1 MIMYRIILFI
11 LLVICQNIKTEE
23 EDCIIDKRPHDQ
35 FRISKIDSRISFLAL
50 NRDLK
55 GNPEINGSKSATASW
70 RVKEVNIRHTSLLY
84 QRKRSKLKY
93 KKKPENSNNWRDL
106 LLRGFMAPPN
116 STYPGVHWH
125 FMDGNLSALGMTADL
140 ESMRKAGI
148 SHVIFVEVNV
158 GVPRGNVDYLSPE
171 WMDLF
176 KHAND
181 ECKRLGIA
189 MTLGIGPGWTGS
201 GGPWVPVEQSM
212 QDLVSSDTV
221 VTSSGS
227 NVEKINLPLPVP
239 KKTYF
244 GMKVLTPELKKQWED
259 FYEDVAVLAF
269 PLPEGNK
276 KIKDID
282 EKALYY
288 RAPYTSVSDVKP
300 FIYSPLF
307 EKDSIKNS
315 AILKDKILDIT
326 SFLHPDGTLNWKIPK
341 GKWKIMRFGI
351 RNNGAVTRPA
361 PIQGLGFE
369 SDKFDTA
376 ALNNHLNAYLGKILQ
391 KIGPSN
397 PNSFGGL
404 KYLYMDSWEMGA
416 QNWTPHFREEFI
428 KRRGYDP
435 LPYYPVLSGNIV
447 ESAEVSE
454 RYLWDLRQTCQE
466 LVLDYH
472 AGQLKKYAHRHNLGL
487 SIEPYD
493 MNPTADLELGSVAD
507 IPMGEFWSQ
516 GYGFNSSFSCIEAAS
531 IAHLE
536 GKVLVQGEA
545 FTSNRT
551 EAWKQYPGSMK
562 NQGDWAFATGINRF
576 FYHTF
581 AHKPLDDKLK
591 PGMTM
596 GPYGVHWDRKQT
608 WWPMVEGYHRY
619 IARCQY
625 LLQQGTPVADIL
637 YLTPEGAPQ
646 VFLPPPSAM
655 TGNDTIPDRKGY
667 NFDGCSP
674 GQLYKAEVKNH
685 KLAFPGGAVYSLLVL
700 PEVKTMTPRLLEKIR
715 SLINDGVTVVGIP
728 PEESPS
734 LVNYPDCDRKVQTL
748 SKEIWGNTNSPS
760 VTTAHTYGKGK
771 IIWGGNMNLSY
782 PNALYPDYNYT
793 AKILAEA
800 EVKEEFNCPDSV
812 RYTCRETK
820 DLDIYFVANS
830 TNHSLHTQ
838 CTFRTT
844 LGVPELWDPITGEAR
859 ELPEFS
865 KGEKGITIP
874 MQFEA
879 YQSFFIVFV
888 KNAKP
893 LHIQKKN
900 FPSQQKVAMINGPW
914 TVSFDT
920 TWGGPDKIV
929 FNQLEDWT
937 SRTENGIKYYSGI
950 ATYSK
955 IFDASRL
962 KIKKKNKKISIDLGK
977 VNVMARI
984 KLNGNDLGVLWTA
997 PWKVNITQFLK
1008 VGKNRLEIQVANLW
1022 PNRLIGDHFLP
1033 NDGIINHK
1041 WPEWL
1046 LKGEKRTSGRYTFST
1061 YNPYKKGDRLLNSGL
1076 LGPVT
1081 IWQSDF

>member
-1 MIMYRIILFI
+1 MGNKPFYERFVTEKIGLLTTLKRQMLMYRISLILFLAAYYSVVNKEI
-11 LLVICQNIKTEE
+11 FTNKHSLRQFEMGVTNSSMDSLIIQN
-23 EDCIIDKRPHDQ
+23 H
-35 FRISKIDSRISFLAL
+35 
-50 NRDLK
+50 DLK
-55 GNPEINGSKSATASW
+55 KSHK
-70 RVKEVNIRHTSLLY
+70 KEFRPDLDTPKNTKELLFR
-84 QRKRSKLKY
+84 QFT
-93 KKKPENSNNWRDL
+93 D
-106 LLRGFMAPPN
+106 PPN
-116 STYPGVHWH
+116 SAYPGVYWY
-125 FMDGNLSALGMTADL
+125 FMDGNLSASGITSDL
-140 ESMRKAGI
+140 ESMKKAGI
-148 SHVIFVEVNV
+148 SHVIFLEVNV
-158 GVPRGNVDYLSPE
+158 GVPRGTIDYLSPS
-171 WMDLF
+171 WMNLF

-201 GGPWVPVEQSM
+201 GGPWVPLEQSM

-221 VTSSGS
+221 VTFSGN
-227 NVEKINLPLPVP
+227 NVEKINLSLPIS
-239 KKTYF
+239 KKPYF
-244 GMKVLTPELKKQWED
+244 GMKVFTAELKKQWED
-259 FYEDVAVLAF
+259 FYRDVAALAF
-269 PLPEGNK
+269 PLPEGNQ
-276 KIKDID
+276 KIKDTD

-300 FIYSPLF
+300 FIYLPLF
-307 EKDSIKNS
+307 EKDSIKGS
-315 AILKDKILDIT
+315 VISKDQILDIT

-341 GKWKIMRFGI
+341 GKWKIMRFGT

-361 PIQGLGFE
+361 PVQGLGFE
-369 SDKFDTA
+369 SDKFDTV

-391 KIGPSN
+391 KIGPVDPKSL
-397 PNSFGGL
+397 GGL
-404 KYLYMDSWEMGA
+404 KYLHMDSWEMGA
-416 QNWTPHFREEFI
+416 QNWTSRFRQEFI

-435 LPYYPVLSGNIV
+435 LLFYPVLSGNIV

-472 AGQLKKYAHRHNLGL
+472 AGWIKKYGHSHNLGL

-507 IPMGEFWSQ
+507 IPMGEFWSL
-516 GYGFNSSFSCIEAAS
+516 GYGYNSSFSCIEAAS
-531 IAHLE
+531 IAHVE
-536 GKVLVQGEA
+536 GKTLVQAEA

-581 AHKPLDDKLK
+581 AHKPLDEKLK
-591 PGMTM
+591 PGMNM

-608 WWPMVEGYHRY
+608 WWPMIDGYHRY

-625 LLQQGTPVADIL
+625 LLQKGAPVADIL

-685 KLAFPGGAVYSLLVL
+685 QLVFSGGAKYSLLVL
-700 PEVKTMTPRLLEKIR
+700 PAVKTMTPPLLKKIR
-715 SLINDGVTVVGIP
+715 SLIEDGLTVVGIP

-734 LVNYPDCDRKVQTL
+734 LVNYPYCDREIQAL
-748 SKEIWGNTNSPS
+748 AKEIWGDTKAPH
-760 VTTAHTYGKGK
+760 VPIVRTYGQGK
-771 IIWGGNMNLSY
+771 IIWGGDMNLNY
-782 PNALYPDYNYT
+782 PNVLYPDYDYT
-793 AKILAEA
+793 AKILAGA
-800 EVKEEFNCPDSV
+800 GVNEEFSCGDSV

-830 TNHSLHTQ
+830 TNHSLHTP

-844 LGVPELWDPITGEAR
+844 LGIPELWNPITGEVR
-859 ELPEFS
+859 DLPEFS

-879 YQSFFIVFV
+879 YQSFFVVFV
-888 KNAKP
+888 KDAKKVYT
-893 LHIQKKN
+893 QKKN
-900 FPSQQKVAMINGPW
+900 FPSQQKVAIINGPW
-914 TVSFDT
+914 AVSFDT
-920 TWGGPDKIV
+920 VLGGPDKIV
-929 FNQLEDWT
+929 FNQLDDWT
-937 SRTENGIKYYSGI
+937 FRTERGIKYYSGI

-955 IFDASRL
+955 VFDAPNL
-962 KIKKKNKKISIDLGK
+962 KIKKLHKKIYLDLGK
-977 VNVMARI
+977 VNVMARV
-984 KLNGNDLGVLWTA
+984 KLNGKDLGVLWTA
-997 PWKVNITQFLK
+997 PWKVEITQFLK
-1008 VGKNRLEIQVANLW
+1008 PEENRLEIQIANLW
-1022 PNRLIGDHFLP
+1022 PNRLIGDQHLP
-1033 NDGIINHK
+1033 DDGIINHK

-1046 LKGEKRTSGRYTFST
+1046 LKGEKRTSERYTFST
-1061 YNPYKKGDRLLNSGL
+1061 YNPYKKEDTLLHSGL